1 MARARQRSKE
11 DAAPKVV
18 SESDSVAASVLKV
31 HGPNII
37 RRGSVAGKWK
47 HIPTGIFA
55 MDMAQF
61 GGVPR
66 SQMSM
71 YYGWESAGKTLV
83 AMRAMAQAQRLFP
96 DMKVALID
104 TEGTYDPNWG
114 AIHGINNDELI
125 YVQPDYGEQG
135 GDITVALLK
144 AADISMVVMDSLP
157 AMVPQKVNEK
167 SLEDDVVAM
176 QARLIGR
183 FVQIAN
189 QALIDERKRDHTP
202 ALLMI
207 NQWRSKIA
215 FMGDTRNL
223 PGGNAL
229 KFFIFNRVELL
240 NKEELGTDEA
250 GVSTVLYNTHTAKV
264 TKSKEGTGIRQC
276 EFKMIRDP
284 SHPLGTG
291 FIDDA
296 KVVQAYAKKFG
307 LWTGAGASQRYEGL
321 DETFRTM
328 EEGANY
334 LYSDLDFYE
343 GLKHKLV
350 SMQRERCGLSPTD
363 WL

>member
-1 MARARQRSKE
+1 MARVRQRSKPTT
-11 DAAPKVV
+11 APVV
-18 SESDSVAASVLKV
+18 ESDAVAADILKI

-37 RRGSVAGKWK
+37 RRGSVAGRWK

-61 GGVPR
+61 GGLPR

-83 AMRAMAQAQRLFP
+83 GMRAMAQAQKRFP
-96 DMKVALID
+96 DMKVVMVD
-104 TEGTYDPNWG
+104 TEGTYDPVWG
-114 AIHGINNDELI
+114 AIHGIDNDALM
-125 YVQPDYGEQG
+125 YVQPDYGEQA
-135 GDITVALLK
+135 GDIAIALLK
-144 AADISMVVMDSLP
+144 ASDISMIMMDSLP
-157 AMVPQKVNEK
+157 AMMPHKVGEK
-167 SLEDDVVAM
+167 SLEDDIVAL

-183 FVQIAN
+183 FVQVAN

-202 ALLMI
+202 ALLII

-240 NKEELGTDEA
+240 NKEELGSNDE
-250 GVSTVLYNTHTAKV
+250 GTSTVLYNTHTAKV
-264 TKSKEGTGIRQC
+264 TKNKEGTGIRQC

-284 SHPLGTG
+284 AHPLGPG
-291 FIDDA
+291 FIDDS
-296 KVVQAYAKKFG
+296 KVVLSYAKKFG
-307 LWTGAGASQRYEGL
+307 LWTGAGATQKFDGL
-321 DETFRTM
+321 DQTFRTM

-334 LYSDLDFYE
+334 LYNDLDFYE
-343 GLKHKLV
+343 DLKVKLIGI
-350 SMQRERCGLSPTD
+350 QRERCGLDPTD